1 MYLTTHLICCR
12 SCKIHIQVFQTTV
25 SHFEQQNLFV
35 LYSNTLLQTVFF
47 VHELIYVF
55 QINGTLINAREA
67 VNFKI
72 REINAYATPKK
83 CQEFVEN
90 RNKFILILGV
100 VNLRNVNN
108 VRGTFN
114 KRRGTQRGYSSKP
127 LNIELLNIFQY
138 SNGRYRHIFIP

>member
-1 MYLTTHLICCR
+1 MYLTTHLICCG

-90 RNKFILILGV
+90 RNKFILTLQTWKIQTRIVHLS
-100 VNLRNVNN
+100 LNVWFRKIPTHQLVKKGEFGCVKNVWSVSQIWGKNN
-108 VRGTFN
+108 GN
-114 KRRGTQRGYSSKP
+114 
-127 LNIELLNIFQY
+127 
-138 SNGRYRHIFIP
+138 

>member
-1 MYLTTHLICCR
+1 MYLTAHLICCR

-35 LYSNTLLQTVFF
+35 LYPNTLLQTVFF

-55 QINGTLINAREA
+55 QINGTLINAGEA

-72 REINAYATPKK
+72 RKINAYATPKK

-90 RNKFILILGV
+90 RNKFIFNT
-100 VNLRNVNN
+100 VNLEN
-108 VRGTFN
+108 TN
-114 KRRGTQRGYSSKP
+114 KDRP
-127 LNIELLNIFQY
+127 LVPKRMVQEN
-138 SNGRYRHIFIP
+138 SNTPVGQKGRVWLRQECLECVPDLGEK